1 MNSQPQTLT
10 LVAADGYRL
19 GARLYQPARP
29 VGAVLIAPAMGVPQ
43 GYYQAFARWLCEQ
56 GHVVLTFDYRGM
68 GESRRGPLRQLKA
81 DVFTWARQD
90 AGAALDALAAAA
102 PRLPLTWIGHSL
114 GGQIPPFVPGR
125 ERLARIVTVATGSG
139 YWKENSPEL
148 RRRVWLLWF
157 GVAPLT
163 LPLFGY
169 FPGRRFG
176 MVGDLP
182 RGVMTQWRQWCL
194 HPDYAVSEGEAVRAQ
209 YAAVTTPIVSL
220 SFTDD
225 EFMSDRNI
233 QSIHGFY
240 SSAPRTMTR
249 LAPTEL
255 GLPRIGHFGFF
266 KEGLQEALWRPY
278 VLPALAPAA

>member
-1 MNSQPQTLT
+1 MSSQPQTLS

-19 GARLYQPARP
+19 SARLYTPARLS
-29 VGAVLIAPAMGVPQ
+29 GAVLIAPAMGVPQ
-43 GYYQAFARWLCEQ
+43 GYYQTFARWLCEQ
-56 GHVVLTFDYRGM
+56 GYAVLTFDYRGI
-68 GESRRGPLRQLKA
+68 GESRQGSLRQLRA
-81 DVFTWARQD
+81 DIFTWARLD

-102 PRLPLTWIGHSL
+102 PQVPLTWVGHSL

-125 ERLARIVTVATGSG
+125 ERLDRIVTVATGSG

-157 GVAPLT
+157 GLAPLT
-163 LPLFGY
+163 VPLFGY

-182 RGVMTQWRQWCL
+182 KGVITQWRRWCL

-209 YAAVTTPIVSL
+209 YAAVKTPIVSL

-225 EFMSDRNI
+225 EFMSDRNV

-240 SSAPRTMTR
+240 SGAPRTMTR
-249 LAPTEL
+249 LAPAKV
-255 GLPRIGHFGFF
+255 GLSRIGHFGFF
-266 KEGLQEALWRPY
+266 KDGLQEALWRPY
-278 VLPALAPAA
+278 VLPALAA